1 MWRYQVP
8 ELRAAGWRTLALD
21 PPGQGRSKG
30 VDRAYT
36 MDECADAAVAV
47 LDGLD
52 VRTPVLVLGTSWG
65 GMIAPRIALRAP
77 NRVRGIVAFN
87 TTADSATPL
96 EWCNNT
102 LLTKMLAI
110 GALDEIVDTM
120 IVSLVLAPE
129 TRRQHPGLGQ
139 DITRTYRSWNRRGL
153 INTVRAVLCDRN
165 SFLDALPYV
174 TTLTLV
180 VSGKEGPILPSPH
193 SRRIVEKMPNARHLE
208 VPRAAHLVPLEQP
221 EAANALIR
229 DFIADLQSDKA
240 YERKPFQIV

>member
-1 MWRYQVP
+1 
-8 ELRAAGWRTLALD
+8 
-21 PPGQGRSKG
+21 
-30 VDRAYT
+30 
-36 MDECADAAVAV
+36 
-47 LDGLD
+47 
-52 VRTPVLVLGTSWG
+52 
-65 GMIAPRIALRAP
+65 MIAPRIALRAP

-129 TRRQHPGLGQ
+129 TRRQHPGLRQ

-180 VSGKEGPILPSPH
+180 VSGKEDPILPSPH